1 MSATNQALIFGATGN
16 VGGATARQL
25 LAGGWKV
32 RAVTRNLDGKKAR
45 ALSALGAE
53 VVRADMDDRPSL
65 EAAFEGMTHALSVQ
79 NWMISGAGGEV
90 RQGKLVADVARA
102 AGIEHLVY
110 ASAGTGEKGTGLDH
124 FDSKVEV
131 EAFMRE
137 LDLPV
142 TVIRPGPFMELMTQ
156 RDFFPALGIWGV
168 APRVVGWH
176 TPKPWVAVR
185 DIGKAAAN
193 AFADPDTW
201 VRREVNLIGDVRS
214 LAECRAEFQ
223 KAHGKTPFRVPLPT
237 GLFSKMAG
245 EELVE
250 MWRWIAEWAGE
261 AGPDP
266 FWEMVAASR
275 ELVPDIEDVPA
286 WLQRQVHG
294 NERGTRG
301 QRAL

>member
-1 MSATNQALIFGATGN
+1 MNATNQALILGATGN

-25 LAGGWKV
+25 LERDWHV

-45 ALSALGAE
+45 VLAALGAE
-53 VVRADMDDRPSL
+53 VVQADMDDRPSL
-65 EAAFEGMTHALSVQ
+65 EAAFEGITHALSVQ
-79 NWMISGAGGEV
+79 NWMISGADGEV

-102 AGIEHLVY
+102 AGVEHLVY
-110 ASAGTGEKGTGLDH
+110 ASAGIGETGTGLAH

-131 EAFMRE
+131 EAYMRQ

-193 AFADPDTW
+193 AFGDPDTW
-201 VRREVNLIGDVRS
+201 VRREVDLIGDVRS
-214 LAECRAEFQ
+214 LAECRAEF
-223 KAHGKTPFRVPLPT
+223 KNAHGKTPFRVPLPI

-245 EELVE
+245 EELVD
-250 MWRWIAEWAGE
+250 MWRWIAEWTTA

-266 FWEMVAASR
+266 FREMVEASR

-286 WLQRQVHG
+286 WLDRQVR
-294 NERGTRG
+294 ETQRGTRG
-301 QRAL
+301 